1 MKEKNKV
8 KIAIVGPHS
17 PPYWGISVHIQG
29 VLLYFKQT
37 EYAYDFYEINR
48 TVGYINNLVSLIN
61 LLF

>member
-48 TVGYINNLVSLIN
+48 TDRIY
-61 LLF
+61 